1 MAKKAYVYNGSAWV
15 EITSQ
20 PSVPTATTGN
30 AGITQLTDS
39 ISSTST
45 STAATPNSVKTAYDN
60 AVPKTTTLTGTSPIT
75 IAGVSGTGQDLSANR
90 TIAVNVA
97 STSESG
103 VVQLSDSTSITS
115 SVLAATPTAV
125 KSAYD
130 LANAAIPKSIVD
142 AKGDLIVA
150 TAADTVARVAVG
162 ATNGQVLTVDS
173 STASGVAW
181 ATASGG
187 GGGIVATVEDA
198 TTSLNLATTHLNDL
212 VRMTSSSANNV
223 NVTTALNTLAD
234 GSMIHI
240 QQAGTGRT
248 TIVATGVTVTTA
260 YGLLLRAR
268 YSVATLI
275 KIGGTGTNI
284 WTLVGDVSAV

>member
-1 MAKKAYVYNGSAWV
+1 MGKRTYVRSGGTWVDVTTGAAFPASSAAPSSPVTGQVYFDTDDQKPYIWNGTAWV
-15 EITSQ
+15 LFASAIT
-20 PSVPTATTGN
+20 
-30 AGITQLTDS
+30 D
-39 ISSTST
+39 STST
-45 STAATPNSVKTAYDN
+45 TSSTTAA
-60 AVPKTTTLTGTSPIT
+60 
-75 IAGVSGTGQDLSANR
+75 SA
-90 TIAVNVA
+90 
-97 STSESG
+97 
-103 VVQLSDSTSITS
+103 
-115 SVLAATPTAV
+115 TAV

-150 TAADTVARVAVG
+150 TAPDTVARVGVS
-162 ATNGQVLTVDS
+162 ATNGHVLTVDS

-181 ATASGG
+181 AAPS
-187 GGGIVATVEDA
+187 GGGIVATIEDA
-198 TTSLNLATTHLNDL
+198 TTSLTLATTHLNDL
-212 VRMTSSSANNV
+212 VRMTSSSANSV

-284 WTLVGDVSAV
+284 WTLIGDVSAV